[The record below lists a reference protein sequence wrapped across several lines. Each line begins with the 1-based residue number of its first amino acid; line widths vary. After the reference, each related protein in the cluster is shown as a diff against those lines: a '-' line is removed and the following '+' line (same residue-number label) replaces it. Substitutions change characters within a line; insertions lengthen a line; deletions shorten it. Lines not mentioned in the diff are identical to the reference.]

1 MSERT
6 RANRARIAKDRLK
19 KIDQLIDLAKE
30 EEHSVADIDNANDSV
45 LDTEKVKNTI
55 KDAKKLSETDDMIRK
70 LSKRLTRHRT
80 EIDEL
85 IKAYESIKLKIKEEK
100 PVVID
105 DKIKSEI
112 VQKLEDK
119 FVSKEELEEMRKLMM
134 GGLA

>member
-1 MSERT
+1 
-6 RANRARIAKDRLK
+6 
-19 KIDQLIDLAKE
+19 LAKE
-30 EEHSVADIDNANDSV
+30 SEKEKNVAVADNDDESV
-45 LDTEKVKNTI
+45 LDTKKVKNTI
-55 KDAKKLSETDDMIRK
+55 KDARKLSETDDMIRK